1 MSTITSWIRSDA
13 KRSCQPSA
21 EMSEIIFWMRVTH
34 YSARW
39 ITLCEEGRRT
49 RGYMLNSRL
58 TEQLTDCGNLNIL
71 TEARPIPVVALGA
84 WSVGKSR
91 LRNAFVAVRPSDSP

>member
-1 MSTITSWIRSDA
+1 
-13 KRSCQPSA
+13 
-21 EMSEIIFWMRVTH
+21 MSEIICWMRVTH

-58 TEQLTDCGNLNIL
+58 TEQLTDCGNLNIP
-71 TEARPIPVVALGA
+71 TEARPIPVVMLGL
-84 WSVGKSR
+84 GR
-91 LRNAFVAVRPSDSP
+91 